1 MLRRN
6 VTTKR
11 NVMHSDMHKILGVLS
26 FVDVKRVL
34 VGIPE
39 VERLLGR
46 PGHR

>member
-1 MLRRN
+1 
-6 VTTKR
+6 
-11 NVMHSDMHKILGVLS
+11 MHSDMHKILGVLS